1 MFKFNRKD
9 FLKSMAC
16 LLGATVFPTLLLGKG
31 SSSGEL
37 VLLRKISDRTNP
49 NLFNHDLYFKN
60 RSDFLDESKFEE
72 LTARMLSDK
81 RLVSRKF
88 SKERD
93 ALQIKLRFRSKDDY
107 IFYSKQM
114 RMIASSSKFKYSYS
128 ITDRLYFG

>member
-1 MFKFNRKD
+1 MLKFNRKD

-16 LLGATVFPTLLLGKG
+16 LLGATVFPTLLLAKE

-37 VLLRKISDRTNP
+37 VLLRKISDRNNP
-49 NLFNHDLYFKN
+49 NLFNHDLYFRN
-60 RSDFLDESKFEE
+60 RSDFLNESKFKE
-72 LTARMLSDK
+72 LTAKMLSDK
-81 RLVSRKF
+81 RLVSKEF

-114 RMIASSSKFKYSYS
+114 RKIASSNKFKFSYS
-128 ITDRLYFG
+128 VTDRLYFG